1 LLSEIRYADRLRN
14 MQGNVIREILK
25 LTQQPDV
32 ISFAGGLPSSD
43 SFPAEILADISREVI
58 LKQRELLQYGT
69 TEGLLPLREFI
80 ANWVQEIGIKATPD
94 EVIITSGSQQGIDLI
109 AKAMIDKGEAAVVES
124 PTYLAAIQ
132 ILKTYEASFVV
143 VHGDQDGVNVAEL
156 EETVARINPKL
167 VYLVPT
173 FQNPSGIT
181 MSLERR
187 AAIGAMLQRY
197 NVVLVEDDPYGR
209 LSFTGTLMP
218 AIKSFDV
225 SQRVVYLGSFSK
237 LIAPGLRLGFA
248 VGDPSILRKM
258 VIGKQGTDVH
268 TNNLAQ
274 AMVYEFCR
282 RGHLDGHIDGIRA
295 QYAKK
300 LRVMQECLKE
310 LPSDIKWTVPTG
322 GLFIWGELPEGMDAS
337 ELLRTAVKEKVAFI
351 PGESFF
357 VEGGHK
363 NTMRLN
369 FSNATPEN
377 IREGFRRLKVA
388 IQSYR

>member
-1 LLSEIRYADRLRN
+1 LLSEIRYAERLRN

-32 ISFAGGLPSSD
+32 ISFAGGLPSPD
-43 SFPAEILADISREVI
+43 SFPAEVLADISREVI
-58 LKQRELLQYGT
+58 LEKREILQYGT
-69 TEGLLPLREFI
+69 TEGYMPLREFI
-80 ANWVQEIGIKATPD
+80 ADWVKEIGIQATPE

-132 ILKTYEASFVV
+132 ILRTYEASFVV
-143 VHGDQDGVNVAEL
+143 VLGDQDGVNVTEL
-156 EETVARINPKL
+156 EETVARENPKL

-173 FQNPSGIT
+173 FQNPTGIT
-181 MSLERR
+181 LSLERR
-187 AAIGAMLQRY
+187 KAIGAMLQRY

-218 AIKSFDV
+218 SIKSFDV

-237 LIAPGLRLGFA
+237 LISPGLRLGFA
-248 VGDPSILRKM
+248 VGEPSILRKM

-282 RGHLDGHIDGIRA
+282 RGLLEGHIEGIRA
-295 QYAKK
+295 QYALK
-300 LRVMQECLKE
+300 LGVMQECLKD
-310 LPSDIKWTVPTG
+310 LPSDIKWTVPAG
-322 GLFIWGELPEGMDAS
+322 GLFIWGELPEGMDAGA
-337 ELLRTAVKEKVAFI
+337 LLLSAIKEKVAFI

-388 IQSYR
+388 IQNYR